1 MFPNML
7 FELKVVLK
15 MLIYHQTIK
24 QVKYLFTV
32 LKPRSESVKGQMWS
46 KGPCMVPCCMQAL
59 LTHALKIS

>member
-1 MFPNML
+1 
-7 FELKVVLK
+7 

-46 KGPCMVPCCMQAL
+46 KGPRMVPCCMQAL